1 MLKSGTVLKDRY
13 EIKGLLGAGGVS
25 QVYAAYDREG
35 KRTQVIKEIR
45 NYHKDQVRVMVQKE
59 AELIQRLKYP
69 YFPALEEVITG
80 KDVCYLVMEYLEGE
94 TLEKILQRT
103 GPQSQED
110 VVCWAKDMCL
120 VLGYLHNCKPPV
132 IYRDMKPGNIML
144 QPGGNLRLI
153 DFGGVWEKRNGQK
166 IPEVSLGTKG
176 YAAPEQL
183 AGEEV
188 DARTDIYGLGVTMYH
203 LLTGK
208 DPRQFPCEQYGIRR
222 WNRRLSRK
230 LEKIIQTCTRKNP
243 KERYD
248 SCEEL
253 LSVLKTV

>member
-13 EIKGLLGAGGVS
+13 EIKNLLGTGGAS
-25 QVYAAYDREG
+25 KVYAAYDREG
-35 KRTQVIKEIR
+35 EQRQVIKEIR
-45 NYHKDQVRVMVQKE
+45 NYREKQIRDMVQRE

-69 YFPALEEVITG
+69 YFPALEEVIEG
-80 KDVCYLVMEYLEGE
+80 ENVCYLVMEYLEGE
-94 TLEKILQRT
+94 TLEEVLKRT
-103 GPQSQED
+103 GPQSQQD

-120 VLGYLHNCKPPV
+120 VLDYLHNCRPPV

-144 QPGGNLRLI
+144 QPGGNLRLM
-153 DFGGVWEKRNGQK
+153 DFGAVWEMRDGQK
-166 IPEVSLGTKG
+166 IPEVSLGTRG

-183 AGEEV
+183 AGEAI
-188 DARTDIYGLGVTMYH
+188 DARTDLYGLGATMYH

-222 WNRRLSRK
+222 WNRKLSRK
-230 LEKIIQTCTRKNP
+230 LEKIIQTCTRKDP
-243 KERYD
+243 GERYD

-253 LSVLKTV
+253 LSALKSV